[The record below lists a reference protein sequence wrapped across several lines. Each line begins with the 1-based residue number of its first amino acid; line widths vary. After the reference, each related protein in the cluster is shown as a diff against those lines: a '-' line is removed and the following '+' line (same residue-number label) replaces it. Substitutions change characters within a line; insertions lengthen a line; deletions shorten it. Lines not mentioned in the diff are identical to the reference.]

1 MKNIPTSIKY
11 WAPFVLFVPSVG
23 GRDTVTGHGLS
34 RVVTPGHGESRPFLE
49 KKDCLFFVSY
59 PKNLVHQ
66 THYPDGGDAV
76 AVRKGFPLKN
86 IDKCK
91 QIGHYR
97 RIGEGK

>member
-1 MKNIPTSIKY
+1 VAVTQSP
-11 WAPFVLFVPSVG
+11 
-23 GRDTVTGHGLS
+23 DTGSHAWSRRVT
-34 RVVTPGHGESRPFLE
+34 PFLE